1 MRDELQKKETTNS
14 EKKAGTSLSL
24 LFSFSLPVLFCCE
37 AGTSLSLSFSFS
49 LPVLFCCE
57 AGTSLSL
64 LFLYWSLSLCGLST
78 GLSSSTLLAPRNMLL
93 RMFYHRADTEL
104 SNYSSAFW
112 INVAS

>member
-14 EKKAGTSLSL
+14 EKK
-24 LFSFSLPVLFCCE
+24 

-64 LFLYWSLSLCGLST
+64 CRFCIGLTLSLCGLST
-78 GLSSSTLLAPRNMLL
+78 GLSSM
-93 RMFYHRADTEL
+93 Y
-104 SNYSSAFW
+104 NY
-112 INVAS
+112 NT

>member
-14 EKKAGTSLSL
+14 EKK
-24 LFSFSLPVLFCCE
+24 

-64 LFLYWSLSLCGLST
+64 SFLYWSLSLCGLST
-78 GLSSSTLLAPRNMLL
+78 GLSS
-93 RMFYHRADTEL
+93 D
-104 SNYSSAFW
+104 NYYYY
-112 INVAS
+112 